1 MKFLGRQKLP
11 LITFVLTAGLLS
23 LSFLSLAQSRPDK
36 TLEEIY
42 PGLSTG
48 ALQWAVPAKMP
59 RGTLLISGKLTIK
72 EVDILKEIKRSDAT
86 VRPQLTKNAF
96 YLLENMAV
104 QGLLLQEAHKAG
116 YKERDPDKAVTKLL
130 SEKVTVGPISEQ
142 ELKEFHSQNK
152 EMILGAPLEQ
162 VRDNLEFFLTQQKLQ
177 EAIRVYIQTLGK
189 RRPIQVNEE
198 WVKKQSLLTMDNPV
212 DLARQSGKPSL
223 IDFGATGCGPCDR
236 MTPILTDLEKKY
248 KDKLNVVFVHV
259 NKEEILTARFG
270 INNIPVQVFF
280 DQKGREVF
288 RHTGFF
294 SQPEIEKKLAQ
305 MGLTNR

>member
-1 MKFLGRQKLP
+1 MRPFPNFRMFLL
-11 LITFVLTAGLLS
+11 VLFFSICSLNPSILS
-23 LSFLSLAQSRPDK
+23 SAQGQTHK
-36 TLEEIY
+36 TVEELY
-42 PGLSTG
+42 PGLASQ
-48 ALQWAVPAKMP
+48 ALQWAVPAKLP
-59 RGTLLISGKLTIK
+59 KETLLTSGKLIIK
-72 EVDILKEIKRSDAT
+72 ESEVLKAINQSEIA
-86 VRPQLTKNAF
+86 VRPQLIKNAF

-116 YKERDPDKAVTKLL
+116 YKEKDPDKAIARLL
-130 SEKVTVGPISEQ
+130 EEKVTVGPISEQ
-142 ELKEFHSQNK
+142 ELKEFHAQNK

-162 VRDNLEFFLTQQKLQ
+162 VRDNLKFFLTQQKLQ
-177 EAIRVYIQTLGK
+177 EAIRVYIQTLGQ

-198 WVKKQSLLTMDNPV
+198 WVKNQSLLALDNPV
-212 DLARQSGKPSL
+212 DLARRSGKPSL

-259 NKEEILTARFG
+259 NEEEILTARFG

-280 DQKGREVF
+280 DPKGREVF

-294 SQPEIEKKLAQ
+294 SQPEIEKKLVQ
-305 MGLTNR
+305 MGLAN